1 MLHLDPDGD
10 FDETTASMTESLAHV
25 STGEITQATRTVTID
40 DVDVNE
46 GEILGL
52 VNGRLCTSGATLNGV
67 LGRML
72 AEMDMDDRE
81 LVSLYYG
88 ADVTEQDA
96 RQVADKIKELYPDV
110 EVEVLPGGQAHYFYI
125 LGAE

>member
-1 MLHLDPDGD
+1 MKDAL
-10 FDETTASMTESLAHV
+10 SHV

-52 VNGRLCTSGATLNGV
+52 VNGRLCTSGATIKGV

-72 AEMDMDDRE
+72 AEMDMDNRE

-88 ADVTEQDA
+88 ADVN
-96 RQVADKIKELYPDV
+96 
-110 EVEVLPGGQAHYFYI
+110 
-125 LGAE
+125 